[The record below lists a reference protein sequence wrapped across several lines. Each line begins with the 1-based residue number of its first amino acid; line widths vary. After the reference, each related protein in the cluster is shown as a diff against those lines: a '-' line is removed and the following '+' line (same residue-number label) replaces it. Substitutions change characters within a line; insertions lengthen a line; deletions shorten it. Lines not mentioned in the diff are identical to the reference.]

1 MPFATSR
8 TDQMF
13 TARNLNSLY
22 SRADQKCARV
32 LDGKSPLF
40 ANSAAGVWEGQYPYG
55 VWYVFRND
63 PASCRRLRDTGTG
76 IPGIGAI
83 YRDNHDQTQV
93 AIELSKL
100 ENQYLDTQGG
110 QVYVDH
116 PIIGADPFTC
126 DIGTIHFSFELLTRE
141 VNGVRYDI
149 HLGWDPDTG
158 NGTSYVRGS
167 LGAAIDPTLP
177 PGRIHK
183 HRLAVAEIA
192 LEGQLDFRIPRSYQR
207 FDCYRVHNCNPKA
220 AVVYLQMPDGSTDRQ
235 FVAAGACR
243 TFRRRPDGT
252 WAYRWPGGDFSRY
265 FFPCFSGDIPFL
277 AEGPPSW
284 SKTSTQ
290 SEFLALERSSQANN
304 VANPFII
311 NEWRRVMQAVYDPY
325 LPYDIRQVY
334 SGVYADPTDANTTI
348 GNAVFT
354 WGRARVIYT
363 NAAGDVYDDQI
374 RIFTGTI
381 AFADQIKA
389 LGVDV
394 TVNPTDI
401 TMVSRRG
408 TIRIYPV
415 DANIFTTTADP
426 FWEITTAGTT
436 ISTVYPAQYTT
447 ETPGSG
453 TGTVTWTGGNE
464 PTIFESMRDLR
475 RRVAVELGFLN
486 TYDEVVDIS
495 EEKVSLVTMTPA
507 GLSVRGSTSYGIDGN
522 LLVNFE
528 TTATNDSLWIDSR
541 PVGFGVGP
549 WQNFRFTSGTKS
561 FLLAVPGAFPGLQW
575 GNVLPARSCTSTS
588 GAIQQVEAVNSAF
601 IPPGGPWGFS
611 SSVYDFDLVRAYQID
626 MAIGSTDDRPWGG
639 DFWRNKWGGPNGS
652 DASVRI
658 PGSPNQTQQFAFIPE
673 ANNSSFVDLT
683 EAGADDIFKDQRQ
696 ASFASTVP
704 FVSLSYL
711 PPYRDNMTTI
721 SWTGGVEQVG
731 FLLPYNPIENPYQPG
746 GGPFFHKIPKSA
758 WLWNLLEWTIRSWTR
773 AVPLCQGQGVC
784 PIYDAGNLYRVGD
797 LLTFGTGQE
806 SGGTIPSYYVSEA
819 GHDILIA
826 NGVVAYKDQDA
837 GGNDYWYVPA
847 VNLATYCDSRGFF
860 SWNFDTENGE
870 PNIAVPVASTAYI
883 PLRNYGTGERS
894 QSGGYFDVTAGA
906 DKYLSIRYVDLRLPN
921 ELSA

>member
-8 TDQMF
+8 TDRMF

-22 SRADQKCARV
+22 GRADQKCARV

-40 ANSAAGVWEGQYPYG
+40 ANSAAGVWQGQYPYG

-63 PASCRRLRDTGTG
+63 PASCRRLRDPGTG
-76 IPGIGAI
+76 IPGIGTI

-116 PIIGADPFTC
+116 PIIGVDPFTC

-149 HLGWDPDTG
+149 HLGWDPDDG

-183 HRLAVAEIA
+183 HRLSVADIA
-192 LEGQLDFRIPRSYQR
+192 LEGPLEFRIPKSYQR
-207 FDCYRVHNCNPKA
+207 YDCYRVHNCNAKA
-220 AVVYLQMPDGSTDRQ
+220 AVVYLQLPDGSTDRQ
-235 FVAAGACR
+235 FVAAGSCR
-243 TFRRRPDGT
+243 SFRRRPDGT
-252 WAYRWPGGDFSRY
+252 WAYRFPGGDFSRY
-265 FFPCFSGDIPFL
+265 FFPYFTGDIPFL

-284 SKTSTQ
+284 SDTATQ
-290 SEFLALERSSQANN
+290 SEFLSLERSAQANN
-304 VANPFII
+304 VANSFII
-311 NEWRRVMQAVYDPY
+311 NEWRRVMQAVYDPS

-334 SGVYADPTDANTTI
+334 SGVYADPANGNTTI

-354 WGRARVIYT
+354 WGRARVVYY
-363 NAAGDVYDDQI
+363 NAAGDAFDDQI

-381 AFADQIKA
+381 AFAEQIKD

-408 TIRIYPV
+408 TIRIYPI
-415 DANIFTTTADP
+415 DANIFTTVFDP

-436 ISTVYPAQYTT
+436 ISTIYPAQYTT

-453 TGTVTWTGGNE
+453 SGSVTWAAGNE

-475 RRVAVELGFLN
+475 RRVAVEVGFLN
-486 TYDEVVDIS
+486 TFDDVVDIS
-495 EEKVSLVTMTPA
+495 EEKVGLVTMTPL
-507 GLSVRGSTSYGIDGN
+507 GLTVRASTATGIDGN
-522 LLVNFE
+522 LLLNFE
-528 TTATNDSLWIDSR
+528 TTATNDSLWIADR
-541 PVGFGVGP
+541 PPGFGVGP

-561 FLLAVPGAFPGLQW
+561 FHIAVPGASTALQW
-575 GNVLPARSCTSTS
+575 ANVLPARSCTSST

-611 SSVYDFDLVRAYQID
+611 SSVFDFDVARAYQID
-626 MAIGSTDDRPWGG
+626 TTVAVNDDRPWGG
-639 DFWRNKWGGPNGS
+639 DFWLNKWGAYGGA

-658 PGSPNQTQQFAFIPE
+658 PGMPNQTHQYDNVIRDANGSFDAITFA
-673 ANNSSFVDLT
+673 AV
-683 EAGADDIFKDQRQ
+683 DDIFKDQRQ
-696 ASFASTVP
+696 ASFASSVP
-704 FVSLSYL
+704 FVSSTYFA
-711 PPYRDNMTTI
+711 PYRDNMTTI
-721 SWTGGVEQVG
+721 SWTGGVETYG
-731 FLLPYNPIENPYQPG
+731 SFDLPYQTIENPFLPG

-773 AVPLCQGQGVC
+773 AVPLCLGQDVC
-784 PIYDAGNLYRVGD
+784 PLYDASTLIPGLVYGSSGR
-797 LLTFGTGQE
+797 E
-806 SGGTIPSYYVSEA
+806 SGGTIPSFYLPNEA
-819 GHDILIA
+819 IYDILIA
-826 NGVVAYKDQDA
+826 NGIVAYYDFDPYGTK
-837 GGNDYWYVPA
+837 YWYVPA
-847 VNLATYCDSRGFF
+847 VNLAAYCDSRGFT
-860 SWNFDTENGE
+860 SWNFDTENGQ
-870 PNIAVPVASTAYI
+870 PTASTPVASTGYDK
-883 PLRNYGTGERS
+883 LRNYGTGERS
-894 QSGGYFDVTAGA
+894 QNGSYYDASAGA

-921 ELSA
+921 ELAS

>member
-8 TDQMF
+8 TDRMF

-22 SRADQKCARV
+22 GRADQKCARV

-40 ANSAAGVWEGQYPYG
+40 ANSAAGVWQGQYPYG

-63 PASCRRLRDTGTG
+63 PVSCRRLRDPGTG
-76 IPGIGAI
+76 IPGIGSV

-149 HLGWDPDTG
+149 HLGWDPDDG

-183 HRLAVAEIA
+183 HRLSVAEIA
-192 LEGQLDFRIPRSYQR
+192 IEGPNEFRILKTYQR
-207 FDCYRVHNCNPKA
+207 YDCWRVHNCNDKP
-220 AVVYLQMPDGSTDRQ
+220 VTVFLQLPDDSSDRQ
-235 FVAAGACR
+235 FVAPGECR
-243 TFRRRPDGT
+243 SFRRRPDGT
-252 WAYRWPGGDFSRY
+252 WGYRFPGGSFCRY
-265 FFPCFSGDIPFL
+265 FFPYFTGDIPFL
-277 AEGPPSW
+277 AEGPPIW
-284 SKTSTQ
+284 SNTSNE
-290 SEFLALERSSQANN
+290 SEFLSLERCTQANN

-311 NEWRRVMQAVYDPY
+311 NEWRRVMQAVYDPS

-334 SGVYADPTDANTTI
+334 SGVYADPANGNTTI

-354 WGRARVIYT
+354 WGRARVIYY
-363 NAAGDVYDDQI
+363 NAAGDAFDDQI

-381 AFADQIKA
+381 AFAEQIKD

-394 TVNPTDI
+394 TVNPTSI

-408 TIRIYPV
+408 TIRIYPI
-415 DANIFTTTADP
+415 DANIFTTVFDP
-426 FWEITTAGTT
+426 FWEISTLGTT
-436 ISTVYPAQYTT
+436 ISTIYPAQYTT
-447 ETPGSG
+447 ETPWSGSG
-453 TGTVTWTGGNE
+453 SVTWAAGNE

-486 TYDEVVDIS
+486 TFDEVVDIE
-495 EEKVSLVTMTPA
+495 EEKVSIVTMTPA

-528 TTATNDSLWIDSR
+528 TTAENSTLWIESR
-541 PVGFGVGP
+541 PTGFGAGA

-561 FLLAVPGAFPGLQW
+561 FLLAVPGAYPALQW
-575 GNVLPARSCTSTS
+575 GNVLPARSCTSST

-626 MAIGSTDDRPWGG
+626 MATGSTDDRPWGG
-639 DFWRNKWGGPNGS
+639 DFWRNKWGGQNGS

-658 PGSPNQTQQFAFIPE
+658 PGSPNQTQQFAFVPE
-673 ANNSSFVDLT
+673 APNSSFVDLT

-704 FVSLSYL
+704 FASSTYS

-784 PIYDAGNLYRVGD
+784 PIYDASALYTVGD
-797 LLTFGTGQE
+797 LLTFGTGLE
-806 SGGTIPSYYVSEA
+806 SAGSLPSYYVSEA

-826 NGVVAYKDQDA
+826 NGVTAYKDQDA

-847 VNLATYCDSRGFF
+847 INLATYVRGRGFNSF
-860 SWNFDTENGE
+860 NFDAENGQ
-870 PNIAVPVASTAYI
+870 PNEAIPVPSTKYI
-883 PLRNYGTGERS
+883 PLRSYGVGETN
-894 QSGGYFDVTAGA
+894 QSGGYYDVTAGA